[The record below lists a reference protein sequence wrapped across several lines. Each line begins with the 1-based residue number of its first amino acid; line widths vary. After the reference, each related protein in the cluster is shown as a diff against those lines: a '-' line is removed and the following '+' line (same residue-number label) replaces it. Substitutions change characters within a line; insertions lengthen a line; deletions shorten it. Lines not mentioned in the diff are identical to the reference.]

1 MRALRLS
8 ALPLATVL
16 LAGAAAGQMTQ
27 SEQAGKT
34 PMRLVVFEDFMR
46 PT

>member
-8 ALPLATVL
+8 GLPLAML
-16 LAGAAAGQMTQ
+16 LVAGAAVSREVQAQQAGQ
-27 SEQAGKT
+27 A
-34 PMRLVVFEDFMR
+34 PVRLVVFEDFMR